1 MTLKNQ
7 STLRQSVRGAGQYV
21 CWQCQQRR
29 TITQNYLKRK
39 EEGRLQW
46 IEQAKEIRAG
56 QRKSMFTVLK
66 ERGFVHAVAGEEKAL
81 DRLMIDKRIG
91 AYVGIDPTAASLHVG
106 HLLPLMALFW
116 MHIHG
121 FHTVS
126 LVCAGR

>member
-1 MTLKNQ
+1 MTLQ
-7 STLRQSVRGAGQYV
+7 SHTTLRQSVRRTGQYV

-29 TITQNYLKRK
+29 TITQNFLKKK
-39 EEGRLQW
+39 EEGRQQW
-46 IEQAKEIRAG
+46 AEYAKEIRAG
-56 QRKSMFTVLK
+56 QRKSMLTILK
-66 ERGFVHAVAGEEKAL
+66 ERGLVHAVAGEAKAL

-91 AYVGIDPTAASLHVG
+91 AYVGIDPTASSLHVG

-126 LVCAGR
+126 LVCDVI